1 MRPSILTLSA
11 SPPAPRLQPVKWVTK
26 VGPDG
31 YSGCVWDVNSLKLF
45 RFPAV
50 GLPSAPFLRDGAGRV
65 PPWGASSP
73 RCAAPSGV
81 QSRQLGA
88 GDCLTACA
96 ALGNFTF

>member
-50 GLPSAPFLRDGAGRV
+50 GLPSAPFLRDGA
-65 PPWGASSP
+65 WGG
-73 RCAAPSGV
+73 AAPPPARG
-81 QSRQLGA
+81 GA
-88 GDCLTACA
+88 PGAPPPPPPSD
-96 ALGNFTF
+96 